1 MGKGGRGKGY
11 DGGGKGKDEPE
22 PSLASHYFGAAAA
35 EDEEEKQ
42 RVKQEM
48 KLKKKLRELEALEKR
63 RDAGEKLESLQL
75 KKLETK
81 ASIEEELRQL
91 APKPKPKVAIDLDD
105 DTEDKVEDEDP
116 EIPVVNMDEEL
127 AAIEEAKADLDRLS
141 RKPARDDKGKGKS
154 KGGKGGKPSSGQ
166 PKQVVAPTI
175 SMRQQQAQAAA
186 AKGWG
191 GGGPA
196 QSPASAKPS
205 PASAKPSG
213 VVERMFIPQGD
224 EEGVQQEMFENDL
237 EMWALKFE
245 CSSKIEG
252 KEVVARFIDPDI
264 NVSEA
269 MAELREIMKFNFPGA
284 YK

>member
-11 DGGGKGKDEPE
+11 DGGKGKGKDEP
-22 PSLASHYFGAAAA
+22 PPTTANHYFGAAAD
-35 EDEEEKQ
+35 EDPEEKE

-81 ASIEEELRQL
+81 AGIEEELRQL
-91 APKPKPKVAIDLDD
+91 GPPKPKPKQAVDLDD
-105 DTEDKVEDEDP
+105 DYEDKVEDHDP
-116 EIPVVNMDEEL
+116 PDIDLGGLQDEL
-127 AAIEEAKADLDRLS
+127 AALEEAKADLEELS
-141 RKPARDDKGKGKS
+141 RKPEKNKGKGKD
-154 KGGKGGKPSSGQ
+154 KGGKGGKSSGQ

-186 AKGWG
+186 GKGWG
-191 GGGPA
+191 GRGPA
-196 QSPASAKPS
+196 PAAAAPKRNE
-205 PASAKPSG
+205 A
-213 VVERMFIPQGD
+213 VERMFIPQGD
-224 EEGVQQEMFENDL
+224 EEGVQLEMFQNDL
-237 EMWALKFE
+237 ELWALKFE

-252 KEVVARFIDPDI
+252 KEVVARFNDPDI
-264 NVSEA
+264 NVAEA
-269 MAELREIMKFNFPGA
+269 MGELREIMKFNFPGA